1 MVYIII
7 LLCLAIAALAAGW
20 GISIKR
26 KGDEIT
32 QRDNSIIR
40 LESDLNSEKKLRENE
55 RSLHEQML
63 KDLKENQA
71 SFIKAAQD
79 ELAVRSNNELKKH
92 EESLSQKAAEAL
104 KSVTEGLN
112 KDIREMKQ
120 SFDANKDTQIAQS
133 AAIKTKMEETARH
146 MTESALSIGSQA
158 ENLANAIKGKNKM
171 QGIFGETVLE
181 NMLKAEGLRLGTDY
195 DKEYWIRDD
204 EDGKRT
210 VNEETKKMM
219 RPDFVLHFPDGTNVI
234 LDSKVSLTALSDYYD
249 AETDEERQNAIERNL
264 QSVWNHV
271 KELSTKKYQ
280 EHFKKY
286 KTLEYTL
293 MFIPTWG
300 AYQLA
305 KESDSTLF
313 ASAFNE
319 YKVLI
324 TTEETLIP
332 FLKMVNNAWVQS
344 VQMDNMSKIID
355 KARMMVERVIL
366 FYEQNQKLGDELKSA
381 LKIYEE
387 NTNRLIASKLS
398 IVNAAND
405 VVELGVKP
413 SKKKLPSTKDTPEE
427 IAETEESAQASTET
441 E

>member
-1 MVYIII
+1 
-7 LLCLAIAALAAGW
+7 
-20 GISIKR
+20 
-26 KGDEIT
+26 
-32 QRDNSIIR
+32 
-40 LESDLNSEKKLRENE
+40 
-55 RSLHEQML
+55 
-63 KDLKENQA
+63 
-71 SFIKAAQD
+71 
-79 ELAVRSNNELKKH
+79 
-92 EESLSQKAAEAL
+92 
-104 KSVTEGLN
+104 
-112 KDIREMKQ
+112 
-120 SFDANKDTQIAQS
+120 
-133 AAIKTKMEETARH
+133 
-146 MTESALSIGSQA
+146 
-158 ENLANAIKGKNKM
+158 
-171 QGIFGETVLE
+171 
-181 NMLKAEGLRLGTDY
+181 
-195 DKEYWIRDD
+195 
-204 EDGKRT
+204 
-210 VNEETKKMM
+210 M

>member
-234 LDSKVSLTALSDYYD
+234 LDSNVSLTALSDYYD